1 MKMHLQYLPVMRSQS
16 VFKNLYFILTLFLYS
31 CTAPQ
36 EPGRESIDLA
46 GQWQFALDT
55 LRTGEAQHWFL
66 KNFDDSVQLP
76 GTTDQNEKGFL
87 NRHATTMHLNRIFRY
102 EGAAWYRKEVEIPES
117 FRDKHIALILE
128 RTRSTRIWVD
138 SIPAGESR
146 LLQAPQEFDLS
157 ALLTP
162 GKHTLTIRVDN
173 SRRLTPYGNVHI
185 YSDDTQTNWN
195 GILGKMCLEVS
206 PGTRIAG
213 VKVFPDI
220 DHRLI
225 RVRIKLDNHLQLT
238 DAALELHVRKSVAGK
253 TILLKP
259 FKSTVQ
265 CRDMVELTYEL
276 GDDCSLWDEY
286 AQPLYTLTVI
296 LSGGK
301 IRDVMTVPFGM
312 RKFAV
317 KGSQFDIN
325 GRTVFLRG
333 KHDAAVFPLTG
344 YAPMDT
350 EEWVRLFRIAKT
362 YGINHYR
369 FHSWCPPEA
378 AFYAADREGIYLQAE
393 LPFWGGL
400 ESDTVAQRLRQEGM
414 AMLDAYANHPSL
426 VMFSHGNEIWS
437 GHDRVEANIRALE
450 EYDPRPLYTMG
461 SNNNI
466 GYVPPRSCS
475 DFFVGARTPFAHDTT
490 LTHARLTQAFADSR
504 DGGIL
509 NTMPPST
516 EINFNYAVASLEIP
530 LVGHETGQYQI
541 FPDYRE
547 IQKYTG
553 VLRATN
559 LEIFRNRLEKAG
571 MGHMDSLF
579 CKASGAWAALCY
591 KAEMEAALRTQGMAG
606 FQLLDLQDFPGQ
618 GTALVGILDAFMESK
633 NVITPEAWTASCSDV
648 VLLPGFAKFVW
659 NTGETFQAEMKV
671 ANYSAGAIH
680 APLEWKIRRHD
691 GTLLEEGTF
700 ANLHIAQGGLT
711 TAGEISVDLA
721 SVSGAE
727 KLLFE
732 CSLEGTRYSN
742 RYDLWVYPPAGD
754 PIDAGEVLVTGELGK
769 QALDQLLRGGKVL
782 LFPRIGMGD
791 PKAVPGLFP
800 PEFWNYGMFKGIS
813 ESNGKPVSP
822 GTLSLLT
829 DPQHPLFAHFPTDAH
844 TNWQWFSI
852 IKNSH
857 SLILDA
863 LPRDYFP
870 VVQVIDNLE
879 RNHKLGLIFEWKVGE
894 GRLLVCMSPLD
905 LIRDHPEAA
914 QLYRSILNYM
924 NSPAFKP
931 EHQITESELTDWY
944 MMFI

>member
-1 MKMHLQYLPVMRSQS
+1 M
-16 VFKNLYFILTLFLYS
+16 KNLLIVLSIFLLS
-31 CTAPQ
+31 CATPQ
-36 EPGRESIDLA
+36 EPQRDAIDLA
-46 GQWQFALDT
+46 GDWQFALDT
-55 LRTGEAQHWFL
+55 LRAGESQRWFL
-66 KNFDDSVQLP
+66 RNLDDSMQLP
-76 GTTDQNEKGFL
+76 GTTDQNEKGL
-87 NRHATTMHLNRIFRY
+87 PNRHATTMHLNRIFRY

-128 RTRSTRIWVD
+128 RTRSTKIWVD

-157 ALLTP
+157 DLLTP

-185 YSDDTQTNWN
+185 NSDDTQTNWN
-195 GILGKMCLEVS
+195 GILGKILLEVS
-206 PGTRIAG
+206 PKTRITG

-220 DHRLI
+220 ENRLI
-225 RVRIKLDNHLQLT
+225 RVKLKLDNQLDLDDASVELQ
-238 DAALELHVRKSVAGK
+238 VRKTAAGK
-253 TILLKP
+253 TTLLKP
-259 FKSTVQ
+259 LKTVID
-265 CRDMVELTYEL
+265 CSDPAELTYVL
-276 GDDCSLWDEY
+276 GDDCHLWDEY
-286 AQPLYTLTVI
+286 EQPLYNLTVI

-312 RKFAV
+312 RKFTV
-317 KGSQFDIN
+317 KGSQFAIN

-344 YAPMDT
+344 YAPMET

-378 AFYAADREGIYLQAE
+378 AFAAADREGIYLQAE

-400 ESDTVAQRLRQEGM
+400 ESDTVAHWLRQEGM

-426 VMFSHGNEIWS
+426 VMVSHGNEIWS
-437 GHDRVEANIRALE
+437 GHDRVEANIIAMK

-475 DFFVGARTPFAHDTT
+475 DFFVGARIPYAHDTT
-490 LTHARLTQAFADSR
+490 LTHARLTHAFADSR

-509 NTMPPST
+509 NTVPPST
-516 EINFNYAVASLEIP
+516 EINFNYAVAGMGIP

-541 FPDYRE
+541 FPDYGE
-547 IQKYTG
+547 IEKYTG

-559 LEIFRNRLEKAG
+559 LEIFRNRLEKSG

-579 CKASGAWAALCY
+579 QKASGAWSALCY
-591 KAEMEAALRTQGMAG
+591 KAEMEAALRTEGMAG

-633 NVITPEAWTASCSDV
+633 NVITPEAWTASCNDV
-648 VLLPGFAKFVW
+648 VLLPVFPKFVW
-659 NTGETFQAEMKV
+659 VTNETFRAEIKV
-671 ANYSAGAIH
+671 ANYSAGAINGS
-680 APLEWKIRRHD
+680 LDWKISRHD
-691 GTLLEEGTF
+691 GTLLEEGTLK
-700 ANLHIAQGGLT
+700 NLHITQGGLT
-711 TAGEISVDLA
+711 SAGVISVVMA
-721 SVSGAE
+721 PVSGAE
-727 KLLFE
+727 KLSFE
-732 CSLEGTRYSN
+732 CSLPGTRYGN

-754 PIDAGEVLVTGELGK
+754 PIDAGEVMVTGQLGEL
-769 QALDQLLRGGKVL
+769 ALNQLRRGGKVL
-782 LFPRIGMGD
+782 LFPRSDKGNS
-791 PKAVPGLFP
+791 KTVAGLFP

-813 ESNGKPVSP
+813 EGNGKPVSP
-822 GTLSLLT
+822 GTLGLLT
-829 DPQHPLFAHFPTDAH
+829 DPQHPLFKNFPTDAH

-857 SLILDA
+857 SLILDE

-905 LIRDHPEAA
+905 LIRENPAAA
-914 QLYRSILNYM
+914 QLYRSILGYM
-924 NSPAFKP
+924 NSPAFQP
-931 EHQITESELTDWY
+931 EHRITETELASLLRE
-944 MMFI
+944 MP